1 MSPTR
6 RRGTQPLSTVQI
18 LYSVS
23 FCIAFFQSTSHCQE
37 DFGVAGGKSLLEL
50 TRLEKQAPTPIFR
63 RQV

>member
-1 MSPTR
+1 MSPTH
-6 RRGTQPLSTVQI
+6 RRGTQPLSTVLI

-23 FCIAFFQSTSHCQE
+23 FCIVFFQSKSHCQE
-37 DFGVAGGKSLLEL
+37 DFGVIDGKSLLEL